1 MNSYQTMSVYKISEF
16 HLSELFI
23 QDNNRVSVRLL
34 LCSGGLPAE
43 RTTCFPDPSCSPKRI
58 FCLTRH
64 HDNLL
69 CTSAPGTEMMGNK
82 MSEQRC
88 FRWDHYRSRENIL
101 CIWHM
106 ILSKATNSAFKLY
119 IFFKSICVF
128 LGIEPMTQMMYYI
141 CQNVYNH

>member
-1 MNSYQTMSVYKISEF
+1 MNSYQTMSVYKIRKF
-16 HLSELFI
+16 HFSELFI
-23 QDNNRVSVRLL
+23 QDNNRVSYRLL
-34 LCSGGLPAE
+34 LCSGVLPAE
-43 RTTCFPDPSCSPKRI
+43 RTTCFPDPSCSPKMT

-88 FRWDHYRSRENIL
+88 FRWDHCRSRENIL

-119 IFFKSICVF
+119 IFLNQFVYS
-128 LGIEPMTQMMYYI
+128 LGLNP
-141 CQNVYNH
+141 